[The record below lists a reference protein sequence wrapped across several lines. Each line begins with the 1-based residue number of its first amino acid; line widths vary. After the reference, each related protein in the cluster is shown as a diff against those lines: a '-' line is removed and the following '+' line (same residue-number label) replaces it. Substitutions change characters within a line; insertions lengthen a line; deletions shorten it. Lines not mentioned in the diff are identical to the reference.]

1 MSYILLSGG
10 LIIWPII
17 LLSII
22 SLAIII
28 EKSWNLAK
36 DVILPRNLTNNVIS
50 QIKKNSLSNS
60 MKEKMAEDSIQ
71 GTIFFS
77 LIEEKIKSKT
87 NLRLRAEEIGRF
99 EINRLEKFMT
109 LLGTIASVSPILGL
123 LGTVM
128 GMISIFSNLLD
139 AETNTLGPLAGG
151 IAEALVTTAAGLI
164 VAIPSL
170 IFYRSFNRTI
180 ENYSLELEEESNK
193 LINYLTKN

>member
-1 MSYILLSGG
+1 MSYILFSGG

-28 EKSWNLAK
+28 EKSWNLAR
-36 DVILPRNLTNNVIS
+36 DMVLPRDLTKDVIS
-50 QIKKNSLSNS
+50 QIKKKSLTSE
-60 MKEKMAEDSIQ
+60 MKEKMAYDSIQ
-71 GTIFFS
+71 GTIFFG
-77 LIEEKIKSKT
+77 LLEEKIKSKT

-99 EINRLEKFMT
+99 EINKLEKFMT
-109 LLGTIASVSPILGL
+109 LLGTIALVSPILGL
-123 LGTVM
+123 LGTVT
-128 GMISIFSNLLD
+128 GMISIFSNLLVVG
-139 AETNTLGPLAGG
+139 TNSIGPLAGG

-180 ENYSLELEEESNK
+180 DNYSLELEEESNK
-193 LINYLTKN
+193 LISYLSKN

>member
-1 MSYILLSGG
+1 MSYILFSGG

-128 GMISIFSNLLD
+128 GMISIFSNLLN

-193 LINYLTKN
+193 LINYLSKN

>member
-1 MSYILLSGG
+1 MSYILFSGG

-28 EKSWNLAK
+28 EKSWNLAR
-36 DVILPRNLTNNVIS
+36 DMVLPRDLTKDVIS
-50 QIKKNSLSNS
+50 QIKKKSLTSE
-60 MKEKMAEDSIQ
+60 MKEKMAYDSIQ
-71 GTIFFS
+71 GTIFFG
-77 LIEEKIKSKT
+77 LLEEKIKSKT

-99 EINRLEKFMT
+99 EINKLEKFMT

-123 LGTVM
+123 LGTVT
-128 GMISIFSNLLD
+128 GMISIFSNLLVVG
-139 AETNTLGPLAGG
+139 TNSIGPLAGG

-180 ENYSLELEEESNK
+180 DNYSLELEEESNK
-193 LINYLTKN
+193 LISYLSKN

>member
-1 MSYILLSGG
+1 MSYILFSGG

-36 DVILPRNLTNNVIS
+36 DVVLPRNLTNNVIS

-71 GTIFFS
+71 GNIFFN

-128 GMISIFSNLLD
+128 GMISIFSNLLNEG
-139 AETNTLGPLAGG
+139 ANSIGPLAGG

>member
-1 MSYILLSGG
+1 VSYILFSGG
-10 LIIWPII
+10 FIIWPII

-28 EKSWNLAK
+28 EKSWNLAR
-36 DVILPRNLTNNVIS
+36 DTVLPKNLTKDIIS
-50 QIKKNSLSNS
+50 QIKKKSLTSS
-60 MKEKMAEDSIQ
+60 MKEKMAQDSIQ

-123 LGTVM
+123 LGTVT
-128 GMISIFSNLLD
+128 GMISIFSNLL
-139 AETNTLGPLAGG
+139 ALETNSIAPLAGG

-193 LINYLTKN
+193 LINYLSRN

>member
-1 MSYILLSGG
+1 VSYILFSGG
-10 LIIWPII
+10 FIIWPII

-28 EKSWNLAK
+28 EKSWNLAR
-36 DVILPRNLTNNVIS
+36 DTVLPKNLTKDIIS
-50 QIKKNSLSNS
+50 QIKKKSLTSS
-60 MKEKMAEDSIQ
+60 MKEKMAQDSIQ

-123 LGTVM
+123 LGTVT
-128 GMISIFSNLLD
+128 GMISIFSNLL
-139 AETNTLGPLAGG
+139 ASETNSIAPLAGG

-193 LINYLTKN
+193 LINYLSRN

>member
-1 MSYILLSGG
+1 MSYILFSGG
-10 LIIWPII
+10 FIIWPII

-28 EKSWNLAK
+28 EKSWNLARDIVLPK
-36 DVILPRNLTNNVIS
+36 DLTKDIIS
-50 QIKKNSLSNS
+50 QIKKKSLTSS
-60 MKEKMAEDSIQ
+60 MKEKMAQDSIQ

-123 LGTVM
+123 LGTVT
-128 GMISIFSNLLD
+128 GMISIFSNLL
-139 AETNTLGPLAGG
+139 ALETNSIAPLAGG

-193 LINYLTKN
+193 LINYLSRN

>member
-1 MSYILLSGG
+1 MSYILFSGG

-28 EKSWNLAK
+28 EKSWNLAR
-36 DVILPRNLTNNVIS
+36 DMVLPRDLTKDVIS
-50 QIKKNSLSNS
+50 QIKKKSLTSE
-60 MKEKMAEDSIQ
+60 MKEKMAYDSIQ
-71 GTIFFS
+71 GTIFFG
-77 LIEEKIKSKT
+77 LLDEKIKSKT

-99 EINRLEKFMT
+99 EINKLEKFMT

-123 LGTVM
+123 LGTVT
-128 GMISIFSNLLD
+128 GMISIFSNLLVVG
-139 AETNTLGPLAGG
+139 TNSIGPLAGG

-180 ENYSLELEEESNK
+180 DNYSLELEEESNK
-193 LINYLTKN
+193 LISYLSKN

>member
-1 MSYILLSGG
+1 MSYILFSGG

-36 DVILPRNLTNNVIS
+36 DMVLPRDLTKDLIS
-50 QIKKNSLSNS
+50 QIEKKSLTNE
-60 MKEKMAEDSIQ
+60 MKEKMAYDSIQ
-71 GTIFFS
+71 GTIFFG
-77 LIEEKIKSKT
+77 LLEEKIKSKT

-99 EINRLEKFMT
+99 EINKLEKFMT

-123 LGTVM
+123 LGTVT
-128 GMISIFSNLLD
+128 GMISIFSNLLVVG
-139 AETNTLGPLAGG
+139 TNSIGPLAGG

-180 ENYSLELEEESNK
+180 DNYSLELEEESNK
-193 LINYLTKN
+193 LISYLSKN

>member
-1 MSYILLSGG
+1 MSYILFSGG

-28 EKSWNLAK
+28 EKSWNLAR
-36 DVILPRNLTNNVIS
+36 DMVLPRDLTKDVIS
-50 QIKKNSLSNS
+50 QIEKKSLTNE
-60 MKEKMAEDSIQ
+60 MKEKMAYDSIQ

-77 LIEEKIKSKT
+77 LLEERIKSKT

-99 EINRLEKFMT
+99 EINKLEKFLT

-123 LGTVM
+123 LGTVT
-128 GMISIFSNLLD
+128 GMISIFSNLLVVG
-139 AETNTLGPLAGG
+139 TNSIGPLAGG

-180 ENYSLELEEESNK
+180 DNYSLELEEESNK
-193 LINYLTKN
+193 LISYLSKN

>member
-1 MSYILLSGG
+1 MSYILFSGG

-36 DVILPRNLTNNVIS
+36 DMDLPRDLTKDVIS
-50 QIKKNSLSNS
+50 QIEKKSLTNE
-60 MKEKMAEDSIQ
+60 MKEKMAYDSIQ
-71 GTIFFS
+71 GTIFFG
-77 LIEEKIKSKT
+77 LLEEKIKSKT

-99 EINRLEKFMT
+99 EINKLEKFMT

-123 LGTVM
+123 LGTVT
-128 GMISIFSNLLD
+128 GMISIFSNLLVVG
-139 AETNTLGPLAGG
+139 TNSIGPLAGG

-180 ENYSLELEEESNK
+180 DNYSLELEEESNK
-193 LINYLTKN
+193 LISYLSKN

>member
-1 MSYILLSGG
+1 MSYILFSGG

-28 EKSWNLAK
+28 EKSWNLAR
-36 DVILPRNLTNNVIS
+36 DMVLPRDLTKDVIS
-50 QIKKNSLSNS
+50 QIEKKSLTNE
-60 MKEKMAEDSIQ
+60 MKEKMAYDSIQ

-77 LIEEKIKSKT
+77 LLEEKIKSKT

-99 EINRLEKFMT
+99 EINKLEKFMT

-123 LGTVM
+123 LGTVT
-128 GMISIFSNLLD
+128 GMISIFSNLLIVG
-139 AETNTLGPLAGG
+139 TNSIGPLAGG

-180 ENYSLELEEESNK
+180 DNYSLELEEESNK
-193 LINYLTKN
+193 LISYLSKN

>member
-1 MSYILLSGG
+1 MSYILFSGG

-28 EKSWNLAK
+28 EKSWNLAR
-36 DVILPRNLTNNVIS
+36 DMVLPRDLTKDIIS
-50 QIKKNSLSNS
+50 QIEKKSLTNE
-60 MKEKMAEDSIQ
+60 MKEKMAYDSIQ
-71 GTIFFS
+71 GTIFFG
-77 LIEEKIKSKT
+77 LLEEKIKSKT

-99 EINRLEKFMT
+99 EINKLEKFMT

-123 LGTVM
+123 LGTVT
-128 GMISIFSNLLD
+128 GMISIFSNLLVVG
-139 AETNTLGPLAGG
+139 TNSIGPLAGG

-180 ENYSLELEEESNK
+180 DNYSLELEEESNK
-193 LINYLTKN
+193 LISHLSKN

>member
-1 MSYILLSGG
+1 MSYILFSGG

-36 DVILPRNLTNNVIS
+36 DMVLPRDLTKDVIS
-50 QIKKNSLSNS
+50 QIEKKSLTNE
-60 MKEKMAEDSIQ
+60 MKEKMAYDSIQ
-71 GTIFFS
+71 GTIFFG
-77 LIEEKIKSKT
+77 LLDEKIKSKT

-99 EINRLEKFMT
+99 EINKLEKFMT

-123 LGTVM
+123 LGTVT
-128 GMISIFSNLLD
+128 GMISIFSNLLVVG
-139 AETNTLGPLAGG
+139 TNSIGPLAGG

-180 ENYSLELEEESNK
+180 DNYSLELEEESNK
-193 LINYLTKN
+193 LISYLSKN

>member
-1 MSYILLSGG
+1 MSYILFSGG

-28 EKSWNLAK
+28 EKSWNLAR
-36 DVILPRNLTNNVIS
+36 DMVLPRDLTKDVIS
-50 QIKKNSLSNS
+50 QIEKKSLTNE
-60 MKEKMAEDSIQ
+60 MKEKMAYDSIQ
-71 GTIFFS
+71 GKIFFS
-77 LIEEKIKSKT
+77 LLEERIKSKT

-99 EINRLEKFMT
+99 ELNKLEKFMT
-109 LLGTIASVSPILGL
+109 LLGTIASISPILGL
-123 LGTVM
+123 LGTVT
-128 GMISIFSNLLD
+128 GMISIFSNLLVVG
-139 AETNTLGPLAGG
+139 TNSIGPLAGG

-180 ENYSLELEEESNK
+180 DNYSLELEEESNK
-193 LINYLTKN
+193 LISYLSKN

>member
-1 MSYILLSGG
+1 MSYILFSGG

-28 EKSWNLAK
+28 EKSWNLAR
-36 DVILPRNLTNNVIS
+36 DMVLPRDLTKDVIS
-50 QIKKNSLSNS
+50 QIEKKSLTNE
-60 MKEKMAEDSIQ
+60 MKEKMAYDSIQ

-77 LIEEKIKSKT
+77 LLEERIKSKT

-99 EINRLEKFMT
+99 ELNKLEKFMT
-109 LLGTIASVSPILGL
+109 LLGTIASISPILGL
-123 LGTVM
+123 LGTVT
-128 GMISIFSNLLD
+128 GMISIFSNLLVVG
-139 AETNTLGPLAGG
+139 TNSIGPLAGG

-180 ENYSLELEEESNK
+180 DNYSLELEEESNK
-193 LINYLTKN
+193 LISYLSKS

>member
-1 MSYILLSGG
+1 MSYILFSGG

-28 EKSWNLAK
+28 EKSWNLAR
-36 DVILPRNLTNNVIS
+36 DMVLPRDLTKDVIS
-50 QIKKNSLSNS
+50 QIKKKSLTSQ
-60 MKEKMAEDSIQ
+60 MKEKMAYDSIQ
-71 GTIFFS
+71 GTIFFG
-77 LIEEKIKSKT
+77 LLEEKIKSKT

-99 EINRLEKFMT
+99 EINKLEKFMT

-123 LGTVM
+123 LGTVT
-128 GMISIFSNLLD
+128 GMISIFSNLLVVG
-139 AETNTLGPLAGG
+139 TNSIGPLAGG

-180 ENYSLELEEESNK
+180 DNYSLELEEESNK
-193 LINYLTKN
+193 LISYLSKN

>member
-1 MSYILLSGG
+1 MSYILFSGG

-22 SLAIII
+22 SLTIIT
-28 EKSWNLAK
+28 EKSWNLAR
-36 DVILPRNLTNNVIS
+36 DMVLPRDLTKDVIS
-50 QIKKNSLSNS
+50 QIEKKSLTNE
-60 MKEKMAEDSIQ
+60 MKEKMAYDSIQ
-71 GTIFFS
+71 GTIFFG
-77 LIEEKIKSKT
+77 LLEEKIKSKT

-99 EINRLEKFMT
+99 EINKLEKFMT

-123 LGTVM
+123 LGTVT
-128 GMISIFSNLLD
+128 GMISIFSNLLVVG
-139 AETNTLGPLAGG
+139 TNSIGPLAGG

-180 ENYSLELEEESNK
+180 DNYSLELEEESNK
-193 LINYLTKN
+193 LISYLSKN

>member
-1 MSYILLSGG
+1 MSYVLFSGG

-28 EKSWNLAK
+28 EKSWNLAR
-36 DVILPRNLTNNVIS
+36 DMVLPRDLTKDVIS
-50 QIKKNSLSNS
+50 QIEKKSLTNE
-60 MKEKMAEDSIQ
+60 MKEKMAYDSIQ
-71 GTIFFS
+71 GTIFFG
-77 LIEEKIKSKT
+77 LLEEKIKSKI
-87 NLRLRAEEIGRF
+87 NLRLRAEEIGRI
-99 EINRLEKFMT
+99 EINKLEKFMT

-123 LGTVM
+123 LGTVT
-128 GMISIFSNLLD
+128 GMISIFSNLLVVG
-139 AETNTLGPLAGG
+139 TNSIGPLAGG

-180 ENYSLELEEESNK
+180 DNYSLELEEESNK
-193 LINYLTKN
+193 LISYLSKN

>member
-1 MSYILLSGG
+1 MSYILFSGG
-10 LIIWPII
+10 FIIWPII

-28 EKSWNLAK
+28 EKSWKLARDIVLPK
-36 DVILPRNLTNNVIS
+36 DLTKDIIS
-50 QIKKNSLSNS
+50 QIKKKSLTSS
-60 MKEKMAEDSIQ
+60 MKEKMAQDSIQ

-123 LGTVM
+123 LGTVT
-128 GMISIFSNLLD
+128 GMISIFSNLL
-139 AETNTLGPLAGG
+139 ALETNSIAPLAGG

-193 LINYLTKN
+193 LINYLSRN

>member
-36 DVILPRNLTNNVIS
+36 DVVLPRNLTNNVIS

>member
-36 DVILPRNLTNNVIS
+36 DVVLPRNLTNNVIS

-128 GMISIFSNLLD
+128 GMISIFSNLLNEG
-139 AETNTLGPLAGG
+139 ANSIGPLAGG

>member
-1 MSYILLSGG
+1 MSYVLFSGG

-28 EKSWNLAK
+28 EKSWNLAR
-36 DVILPRNLTNNVIS
+36 DMVLPRDLTKDVIS
-50 QIKKNSLSNS
+50 QIEKKSLTNE
-60 MKEKMAEDSIQ
+60 MKEKMAYDSIQ

-77 LIEEKIKSKT
+77 LIEERIKSKT

-99 EINRLEKFMT
+99 EINKLEKFMT

-123 LGTVM
+123 LGTVT
-128 GMISIFSNLLD
+128 GMISIFSNLLVVG
-139 AETNTLGPLAGG
+139 TNSIGPLAGG

-180 ENYSLELEEESNK
+180 DNYSLELEEESNK
-193 LINYLTKN
+193 LISYLSKN

>member
-1 MSYILLSGG
+1 MSYILFSGG

-28 EKSWNLAK
+28 EKSWNLAR
-36 DVILPRNLTNNVIS
+36 DMVLPRDLTKDVIS
-50 QIKKNSLSNS
+50 QIEKKSLTNE
-60 MKEKMAEDSIQ
+60 MKEKMAYDYIQ
-71 GTIFFS
+71 GTIFFFFF
-77 LIEEKIKSKT
+77 EEKIKSKT
-87 NLRLRAEEIGRF
+87 NLRLRAEEVGRF
-99 EINRLEKFMT
+99 EINKLEKFMT

-123 LGTVM
+123 LGTVT
-128 GMISIFSNLLD
+128 GMISIFSNLLVVG
-139 AETNTLGPLAGG
+139 TNSIGPLAGG

-180 ENYSLELEEESNK
+180 DNYSLELEEESNK
-193 LINYLTKN
+193 LISYLSKN

>member
-1 MSYILLSGG
+1 VSYILFSGG
-10 LIIWPII
+10 FIIWPII

-28 EKSWNLAK
+28 EKSWNLARDIVLPK
-36 DVILPRNLTNNVIS
+36 DLTKDIIS
-50 QIKKNSLSNS
+50 QIKKKSLTSS
-60 MKEKMAEDSIQ
+60 MKEKMAQDSIQ

-123 LGTVM
+123 LGTVT
-128 GMISIFSNLLD
+128 GMISIFSNLL
-139 AETNTLGPLAGG
+139 ASETNSIAPLAGG

-193 LINYLTKN
+193 LINYLSRN

>member
-1 MSYILLSGG
+1 MSYILFSGG

-28 EKSWNLAK
+28 EKSWNLARDMVLPRDLTK
-36 DVILPRNLTNNVIS
+36 DVILQIEKKSLTNE
-50 QIKKNSLSNS
+50 
-60 MKEKMAEDSIQ
+60 MKEKMAYDSIQ
-71 GTIFFS
+71 GTIFFG
-77 LIEEKIKSKT
+77 LLDEKIKSKT

-99 EINRLEKFMT
+99 EINKLEKFMT

-123 LGTVM
+123 LGTVT
-128 GMISIFSNLLD
+128 GMISIFSNLLVVG
-139 AETNTLGPLAGG
+139 TNSIGPLAGG

-180 ENYSLELEEESNK
+180 DNYSLELEEESNK
-193 LINYLTKN
+193 LISYLSKN

>member
-1 MSYILLSGG
+1 MSYILFSGG
-10 LIIWPII
+10 LIIWPIL

-28 EKSWNLAK
+28 EKSWNLAR
-36 DVILPRNLTNNVIS
+36 DMVLPRDLTKDIIS
-50 QIKKNSLSNS
+50 QIEKKSLTNE
-60 MKEKMAEDSIQ
+60 MKEKMAYDSIQ
-71 GTIFFS
+71 GTIFFG
-77 LIEEKIKSKT
+77 LLEEKIKSKT

-99 EINRLEKFMT
+99 EINKLEKFMT

-123 LGTVM
+123 LGTVT
-128 GMISIFSNLLD
+128 GMISIFSNLLVVG
-139 AETNTLGPLAGG
+139 TNSIGPLAGG

-180 ENYSLELEEESNK
+180 DNYSLELEEESNK
-193 LINYLTKN
+193 LISYLSKN

>member
-1 MSYILLSGG
+1 MSYILFSGG

-36 DVILPRNLTNNVIS
+36 DMVLPRDLTKDVIS
-50 QIKKNSLSNS
+50 QIEKKSLTNE
-60 MKEKMAEDSIQ
+60 MKEKMAYDSIQ

-77 LIEEKIKSKT
+77 LLEEKIKSKT

-99 EINRLEKFMT
+99 EINKLEKFMT

-123 LGTVM
+123 LGTVT
-128 GMISIFSNLLD
+128 GMISIFSNLLVVG
-139 AETNTLGPLAGG
+139 TNSIGPLAGG

-180 ENYSLELEEESNK
+180 DNYSLELEEESNK
-193 LINYLTKN
+193 LISYLSKN